1 MKGTDERAEAK
12 VAALHALGLLPK
24 GGLTKIQW
32 KIMRALRSDGKLSPH
47 FVAHMRAEH
56 RFFDSISLVSLAQRN
71 LIAYDPYAR
80 GQDPGITITPDGLI
94 LMRHLEIEARRQHW
108 ERRYR

>member
-1 MKGTDERAEAK
+1 VKGTDERMEAK

-32 KIMRALRSDGKLSPH
+32 QVMRALRSDGQLTQKWCEY
-47 FVAHMRAEH
+47 MDDNH
-56 RFFDSISLVSLAQRN
+56 RYFRTATLPVLVQRG
-71 LIAYDPYAR
+71 LMTEDLR
-80 GQDPGITITPDGLI
+80 ITPDGLI
-94 LMRHLEIEARRQHW
+94 LMRHLELEARKRHW